1 MPFARGFG
9 IWELLIILAIIM
21 IIFGVGRLPEIGG
34 YLGKGIREFKK
45 GQNTDQQD
53 EQVSE
58 AKTEAAQEK
67 QAQP

>member
-1 MPFARGFG
+1 MPFAKGFG

-45 GQNTDQQD
+45 GQNTDQPD

-58 AKTEAAQEK
+58 AKAEAAQEK